1 MKVELLSIGD
11 ELLIGQV
18 VNTNSS
24 YIAAQFST
32 IGLEVAYISVCGD
45 SHEAIIEALHTAHHR
60 ASLILVTG
68 GLGPTKDDLTKEAI
82 CDFFDDRLEENQEAL
97 EHIKHLF
104 ETHIQTPIRP
114 ANLTQAL
121 LPSKAIIL
129 KNGVGTAS
137 GMWFEGNKKI
147 TVFLPGVPR
156 EMQYILK
163 HELLERLAALS
174 SLSIRHRTLLTYGLG
189 ESAIAERIDAIASDL
204 PDGLSLA
211 YLPNFGRVR
220 LRLTAKGADL
230 KKVEELLQVYGDRIA
245 DELSDIYFGDEEQGG
260 LAPQLLNLARQK
272 QLTVASCE
280 SCTGGRIAS
289 YLTAT
294 PGASSVFVSGIVAYQ
309 TMQKTQLLGISTKL
323 IETYSVVSK
332 EVAEEMA
339 LASRL
344 KTGASIAVSTTG
356 NAGPEKGDSDA
367 DVGTVFIG
375 ISTEEHTFAHEFNFG
390 NLRERVVEKAS
401 LKALEML
408 YREIAKK

>member
-1 MKVELLSIGD
+1 MKVELISIGD

-18 VNTNSS
+18 VNTNAS
-24 YIAAQFST
+24 YIAAQLST

-45 SHEAIIEALHTAHHR
+45 SHEAIIEALQTAHKR

-82 CDFFDDRLEENQEAL
+82 CDFFDDRLEENKEVLA
-97 EHIKHLF
+97 HIKHLF

-121 LPSKAIIL
+121 LPSKAVVL

-137 GMWFEGNKKI
+137 GMWFERDKKI

-156 EMQYILK
+156 EMQYVLE
-163 HELLERLAALS
+163 HELLDRLGGLS

-189 ESAIAERIDAIASDL
+189 ESAIAERIDAVVSDL

-220 LRLTAKGADL
+220 LRLSAKGPDQ
-230 KKVEELLQVYGDRIA
+230 KKVEGLLQVFGDRIA
-245 DELSDIYFGDEEQGG
+245 AELSDIYFGDEEQGG

-289 YLTAT
+289 YLTAI
-294 PGASSVFVSGIVAYQ
+294 PGASSVFVSGLIPYQ
-309 TMQKTQLLGISTKL
+309 TAQKTQLLGISPEL
-323 IETYSVVSK
+323 IETCSVVSS

-339 LASRL
+339 QATRL

-375 ISTEEHTFAHEFNFG
+375 ISTEEHTFAQEFNFG